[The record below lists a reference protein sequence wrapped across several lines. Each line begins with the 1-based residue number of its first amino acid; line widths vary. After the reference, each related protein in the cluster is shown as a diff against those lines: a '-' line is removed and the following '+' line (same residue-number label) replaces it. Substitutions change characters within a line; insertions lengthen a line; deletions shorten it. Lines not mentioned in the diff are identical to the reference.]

1 MLQIVFLK
9 HGHYD
14 TGGITVIHTCVFDKT
29 GRNALTGATTR
40 SNNLPGFYVA
50 IT

>member
-1 MLQIVFLK
+1 M
-9 HGHYD
+9 D
-14 TGGITVIHTCVFDKT
+14 TKIQVVSRSYTHVFDKT